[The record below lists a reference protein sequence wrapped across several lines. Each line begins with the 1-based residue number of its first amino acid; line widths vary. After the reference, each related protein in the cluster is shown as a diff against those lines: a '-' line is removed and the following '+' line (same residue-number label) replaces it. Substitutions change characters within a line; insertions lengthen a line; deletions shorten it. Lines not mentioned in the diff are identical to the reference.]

1 MSPTR
6 IQLMP
11 EALANQIAAGEV
23 VQRPASAVKE
33 LLENALDA
41 GASHIRLA
49 VQDAG
54 KKLIQVIDNGSGMGP
69 TDARM
74 CFERHATSKIRTLD
88 DLFRIQTMG
97 FRGEALASI
106 AAVAQVELKTRPPEE
121 ELGTQVL
128 IAGGEFQGQ
137 QSVQT
142 AAGTILSVRNLFFNV
157 PARRNFLK
165 SNPVEF
171 RHILT
176 EFYHVALARPD
187 VHFVLDNNST
197 TELDL
202 PPADLAERYVQL
214 HSPLTAKDL
223 APLAADH
230 DGITLGG
237 WIGTPHVARKLRG
250 QQYVFVNGRFIRS
263 PLIHHAMITGYG
275 ETLPAGLHPA
285 YILTLRLDPS
295 RIDINI
301 HPTKTE
307 IQFQDEREVYAL
319 VLEAVRRALGGWHL
333 TAATPGS
340 SASTGDP
347 LPAERTGFLR
357 EIYGGAPPRTEY
369 RDSPTLGQF
378 RAQQQQAPP
387 AGFDWR
393 ELYPPQLHSGG
404 APVPTQAAS
413 PAQLFPT
420 EQEYPPVVRISA
432 RYATVQR
439 AEGFYLLD
447 LERAH
452 RRVLYERFLAQA
464 STGNLA
470 AQQLLYPITLEYGQ
484 EDFLLLKEAQPELQR
499 MGFRLTASAGQG
511 VVISG
516 TPFAGQ
522 TEEELR
528 LLLDGLLSLLKESGE
543 LQDTV
548 RETVARSLAR
558 RQGLTV
564 SQHLSPSE
572 LQHLVSQL
580 FACQQPAYT
589 PSGEPVWYFTPWD
602 ALDKLFEKR

>member
-1 MSPTR
+1 MMPSRIHLMS
-6 IQLMP
+6 

-41 GASHIRLA
+41 GATQVRLA

-74 CFERHATSKIRTLD
+74 CFERHATSKIRSLE

-106 AAVAQVELKTRPPEE
+106 AAVAQVELRTRQPED
-121 ELGTQVL
+121 ELGTEVR

-137 QSVQT
+137 QPVQT
-142 AAGTILSVRNLFFNV
+142 PVGSILSVRNLFFNV

-187 VHFVLDNNST
+187 VHFVLDNNGQV
-197 TELDL
+197 ELDL
-202 PPADLAERYVQL
+202 PAADLAQRYVQL
-214 HSPLTAKDL
+214 HAPLTTADL
-223 APLAADH
+223 MPLSADYE
-230 DGITLGG
+230 GIALGG
-237 WIGTPHVARKLRG
+237 WLGNPQVARKLRG
-250 QQYVFVNGRFIRS
+250 QQYVFVNGRYIRS
-263 PLIHHAMITGYG
+263 PLIHHAIVTGYG
-275 ETLPAGLHPA
+275 ETLPSGLHPA
-285 YILTLRLDPS
+285 YILTLALDPA

-307 IQFQDEREVYAL
+307 IQFEDERGVYAL

-333 TAATPGS
+333 SAAAPTSSKPANSPGS
-340 SASTGDP
+340 S
-347 LPAERTGFLR
+347 TGFLK
-357 EIYGGAPPRTEY
+357 EIYGQRPAAEGVPGDT
-369 RDSPTLGQF
+369 TLGQY
-378 RAQQQQAPP
+378 RQHSRQQLPT
-387 AGFDWR
+387 GFDWR
-393 ELYPPQLHSGG
+393 TLYPPTSPQSG
-404 APVPTQAAS
+404 APLPTATAPAS
-413 PAQLFPT
+413 QLFPT
-420 EQEYPPVVRISA
+420 EVEVASVVRISPRFVA
-432 RYATVQR
+432 ATR
-439 AEGFYLLD
+439 PEGYYIID

-464 STGNLA
+464 STGNLS
-470 AQQLLYPITLEYGQ
+470 AQQLLYPLRLPFGS
-484 EDFLLLKEAQPELQR
+484 EDFLLLKEALPELQR
-499 MGFRLTASAGQG
+499 MGFQLVAGPAQTLI
-511 VVISG
+511 VSG

-522 TEEELR
+522 REDELR

-558 RQGLTV
+558 RQAIATGQ
-564 SQHLSPSE
+564 SLSHTE
-572 LQHLVSQL
+572 LQHLVAQL
-580 FACQQPAYT
+580 FLCREPAYT
-589 PSGEPVWYFTPWD
+589 PAGEPVWHFTDWE
-602 ALDKLFEKR
+602 ALDKQFEKR